1 MTKCK
6 VLTNFV
12 LLVVI
17 NPPVTSLVAQ
27 QLLEIVGHS
36 CQNTL
41 LLIHVICAINS
52 GFYTF
57 ISAYAV
63 HGFPPNSNYSSQ
75 GSWYNYPANGYA
87 GGYSAYP
94 GATGYW
100 SKANGPPSHSNLS
113 TNPPSSQ
120 AMVQYPVC
128 PRKPHPYLV
137 QVIIKVQS
145 CHYLKF
151 PFISQLI

>member
-1 MTKCK
+1 M
-6 VLTNFV
+6 VY
-12 LLVVI
+12 
-17 NPPVTSLVAQ
+17 
-27 QLLEIVGHS
+27 
-36 CQNTL
+36 
-41 LLIHVICAINS
+41 AINS
-52 GFYTF
+52 TFYTF
-57 ISAYAV
+57 ISAYAA

-94 GATGYW
+94 GDRGYW
-100 SKANGPPSHSNLS
+100 SNANGPPSHSNMS

-137 QVIIKVQS
+137 QVNIN
-145 CHYLKF
+145 
-151 PFISQLI
+151 